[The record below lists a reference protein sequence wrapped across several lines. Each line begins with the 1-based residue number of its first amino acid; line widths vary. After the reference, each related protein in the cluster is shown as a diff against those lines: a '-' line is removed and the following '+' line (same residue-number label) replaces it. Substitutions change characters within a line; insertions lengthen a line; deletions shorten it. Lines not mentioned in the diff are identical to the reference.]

1 MRNAGLLAIL
11 ALFVCAVG
19 VSSTP
24 VAEQVALLGSAKCT
38 WGPSYWCENLSN
50 SKDCRATRHCIQTV
64 WEKRIVPVDTD
75 SICDIC
81 KKMVDEAREQL
92 RSNQTEEELKE
103 VLEGSCKL
111 IPIKLIQKECITL
124 ADNFIPELVEA
135 LSSQMNPDQ
144 VCSVAGLCNSARIDE
159 LRMHGFQATLNGT
172 LKEEDVDME
181 SGVVAKKPEEKKEI
195 DLKQLS
201 CGNCN
206 LLARLMQHKFASTN
220 RDNMVEQ
227 LLHVCGTMS
236 SFSDACA
243 SLVLTYFND
252 LYEHLEQHLQ
262 TNGLCHLS
270 GVCAARYHQHEDDP
284 KEEETEELAT
294 FDGVDDDI
302 PCALCEQLVKHLRDV
317 LVANTT
323 ETEFKQVLEGFCKQS
338 RGFKDECISIVDQ
351 YYHVIYSTL
360 VNNLDANG
368 TCFLIGVCPKGNS
381 VIYDAPIVP
390 LVPVVAPAEVQ
401 ISIKRLGANEPKF
414 TQQQIMDMQLPFDSL
429 MGAANRLQLVNEGSL
444 CTVCEYLLHFIQET
458 LATPA
463 TDDEI
468 KHTVENICTKMP
480 HGVAAQCRNF
490 VEMYGDAV
498 IALLIQGLNPRSVC
512 PMMQMC
518 PRNLELS
525 EDIEV
530 FQPETTVHNS
540 SPNDE
545 QDKPTCPLCLFAVEQ
560 AQIKIR
566 DNKSKDNI
574 KRVLDDLCSHLPN
587 KLRSECVDF
596 VDTYSNELIDML
608 ITDFKPEEICVQ
620 LKLCPKTKNYLDDL
634 GLSLSESSDENE
646 IFGSNEELPIEL
658 SFDKDFSLS
667 PNCLLCEEVVKQV
680 EKRIG
685 KHATKAEIKD
695 ALAHSCDKLR
705 KPLAHKC
712 HMFIDKHGDQIADLF
727 LKQMSPKLICAELGA
742 CIIGGGEQEDLD
754 IDEALKYDVVVLANP
769 QDDDKLARLESS
781 SSVEEPPTCVLCEF
795 VMTKLEADL
804 QNKTEQDEIK
814 KAIRNVCNHLPATI
828 RKQCDTFV
836 DSYATAIISLLSK
849 VPPKEVCQKMQ
860 LCFSS
865 VVSDEVIECGV
876 CHGISQALL
885 PFFRSQKQHDQLTSQ
900 DMIGHACENL
910 PAKYYNICSEMISIY
925 GISIMH
931 LAERP
936 YIDQSHVCSEIG
948 KCFDSEKSALAFAR
962 ISA

>member
-11 ALFVCAVG
+11 AVFVCGVC

-24 VAEQVALLGSAKCT
+24 IAEQPLLGASKCT
-38 WGPSYWCENLSN
+38 WGPSYWCDNLSN
-50 SKDCRATRHCIQTV
+50 AKDCRATRHCIQTV
-64 WEKRIVPVDTD
+64 WEKRVVPVDTD
-75 SICDIC
+75 SICQIC
-81 KKMVDEAREQL
+81 KDMVTQARDQL
-92 RSNQTEEELKE
+92 RSNETEEELKE
-103 VLEGSCKL
+103 VFEGSCKL
-111 IPIKLIQKECITL
+111 IPVKLVQKECITL

-159 LRMHGFQATLNGT
+159 LMKQAYQGALDGT
-172 LKEEDVDME
+172 LKEDEVVIKKE
-181 SGVVAKKPEEKKEI
+181 SEQLEKKETGPT
-195 DLKQLS
+195 QLS

-206 LLARLMQHKFASTN
+206 LLSRKMQSKFESTN

-227 LLHVCGTMS
+227 LLHWCGTMS

-243 SLVLTYFND
+243 NLVLTYFND
-252 LYEHLEQHLQ
+252 MYEHVQQHLQ
-262 TNGLCHLS
+262 MDGLCHLS
-270 GVCAARYHQHEDDP
+270 GVCAARYHQHEDDV
-284 KEEETEELAT
+284 KEPEALTTLE
-294 FDGVDDDI
+294 GVGDDI

-368 TCFLIGVCPKGNS
+368 TCFLIGVCPKGLDLG
-381 VIYDAPIVP
+381 YDAPIMP
-390 LVPVVAPAEVQ
+390 LLPAIAPAEVHVT
-401 ISIKRLGANEPKF
+401 IKKLGANEPKF
-414 TQQQIMDMQLPFDSL
+414 SQKQIMEMQLPIDHL
-429 MGAANRLQLVNEGSL
+429 MGAANPGQLVKGGEL
-444 CTVCEYLLHFIQET
+444 CTICEYLLHFIQET

-468 KHTVENICTKMP
+468 KRTVEGICTKLP
-480 HGVAAQCRNF
+480 QGVATQCRNF

-518 PRNLELS
+518 PRNIEKQ

-530 FQPETTVHNS
+530 FHPETVS
-540 SPNDE
+540 SDQ

-566 DNKSKDNI
+566 DNKSKENI
-574 KRVLDDLCSHLPN
+574 KKVLDGLCSHLPS

-596 VDTYSNELIDML
+596 VETYSNELIDML

-620 LKLCPKTKNYLDDL
+620 LKLCPKSKDYLDEM
-634 GLSLSESSDENE
+634 GISLLDSAENDKSDSSSEDFAANEINSSDE
-646 IFGSNEELPIEL
+646 LPIQIT
-658 SFDKDFSLS
+658 FDKDFSLG
-667 PNCLLCEEVVKQV
+667 PNCLICEEVVKTV
-680 EKRIG
+680 EKKIG
-685 KHATKAEIKD
+685 KHATKSDIKN
-695 ALAHSCDKLR
+695 ALEHSCDKLK
-705 KPLAHKC
+705 KPLANKC
-712 HMFIDKHGDQIADLF
+712 HVFIDKHGDQIADLL
-727 LKQMSPKLICAELGA
+727 LKEMDPKLICLELGI
-742 CIIGGGEQEDLD
+742 CLGGEQEDLD
-754 IDEALKYDVVVLANP
+754 IDEALKYDVIVLP
-769 QDDDKLARLESS
+769 KRQDEKLARLESTK
-781 SSVEEPPTCVLCEF
+781 VDEPPTCVLCEF
-795 VMTKLEADL
+795 IMTKLETEL

-814 KAIRNVCNHLPATI
+814 RAIRVVCDRLPSTI
-828 RKQCDTFV
+828 RKQCDSFV
-836 DSYATAIISLLSK
+836 DGYATAIISLLSK
-849 VPPKEVCQKMQ
+849 VPPKEVCQKLQ
-860 LCFSS
+860 LCFSQA
-865 VVSDEVIECGV
+865 VNDEVIECGV
-876 CHGISQALL
+876 CHGVSQSLL
-885 PFFRSQKQHDQLTSQ
+885 PFFRSQKDYDKLGVQ
-900 DMIGHACENL
+900 DMISEACENL

-925 GISIMH
+925 GFSIMH
-931 LAERP
+931 LSERP